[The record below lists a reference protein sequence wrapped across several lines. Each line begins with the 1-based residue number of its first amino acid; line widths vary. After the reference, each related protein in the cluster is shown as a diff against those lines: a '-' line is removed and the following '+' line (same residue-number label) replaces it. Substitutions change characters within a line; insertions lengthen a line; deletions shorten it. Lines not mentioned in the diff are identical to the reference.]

1 MKRLMKVMSVLALL
15 LITNIGFAQRGGEG
29 RGAEMVTKMT
39 ARLTEKLTL
48 TTDQH
53 SKVSAILTA
62 HRANM
67 KAMREQMK
75 NAPSKEE
82 KIKLRKA
89 AWDKLDTD
97 ISAVLTDEQKP
108 KYTAYKQ
115 QMREDFKA
123 NRGGGKGKEGMEK
136 ELNDDVY

>member
-15 LITNIGFAQRGGEG
+15 LITNIGFAQRGREG

-48 TTDQH
+48 TTDQQ

-67 KAMREQMK
+67 KVMREQMQ
-75 NAPSKEE
+75 NEPSKEE
-82 KIKLRKA
+82 KMKLRKA
-89 AWDKLDTD
+89 SWDKLDTD
-97 ISAVLTDEQKP
+97 ISAVLTVEQKP
-108 KYTAYKQ
+108 KYAVYKK
-115 QMREDFKA
+115 QMKVDFKA
-123 NRGGGKGKEGMEK
+123 NRGGKGKEEMGK
-136 ELNDDVY
+136 DFNDEVY

>member
-15 LITNIGFAQRGGEG
+15 LITNIGFAQRVRAG
-29 RGAEMVTKMT
+29 RDAEMVTKMT
-39 ARLTEKLTL
+39 ARLTEKLSL
-48 TTDQH
+48 TTDQQ

-67 KAMREQMK
+67 KVMREQMQ
-75 NAPSKEE
+75 NEPSKEE
-82 KIKLRKA
+82 KMKLRKA

-97 ISAVLTDEQKP
+97 ITAVLTDEQKP

-115 QMREDFKA
+115 QMKEDFKA
-123 NRGGGKGKEGMEK
+123 NRGGKGNEGMGK
-136 ELNDDVY
+136 DFNDEVY

>member
-1 MKRLMKVMSVLALL
+1 MGVLAML
-15 LITNIGFAQRGGEG
+15 LITNIGFAQKGREG

-48 TTDQH
+48 TADQQ
-53 SKVSAILTA
+53 SKVSSILTT

-67 KAMREQMK
+67 KAMREQMQ

-82 KIKLRKA
+82 KMKLRKA
-89 AWDKLDTD
+89 SWDKLDTD
-97 ISAVLTDEQKP
+97 ISAMLTDEQKP

-123 NRGGGKGKEGMEK
+123 NRGGKGKEGMGK
-136 ELNDDVY
+136 DFNDEVY

>member
-1 MKRLMKVMSVLALL
+1 MKKLMKVMSVLALM

-29 RGAEMVTKMT
+29 RGTEMVSKMT

-48 TTDQH
+48 TADQQ
-53 SKVSAILTA
+53 SKVSSILTT

-67 KAMREQMK
+67 KAMREQMQ

-82 KIKLRKA
+82 KMKLRKA

-115 QMREDFKA
+115 QLREDFKA
-123 NRGGGKGKEGMEK
+123 NRGGKGKEGMGK
-136 ELNDDVY
+136 DFNDEVY

>member
-1 MKRLMKVMSVLALL
+1 MKRLMKVMSVLALM

-48 TTDQH
+48 SADQQ

-67 KAMREQMK
+67 KAMREQMQ

-82 KIKLRKA
+82 KMKLRKA

-123 NRGGGKGKEGMEK
+123 NRGGKGKEGMGK
-136 ELNDDVY
+136 DFNDDVY

>member
-1 MKRLMKVMSVLALL
+1 MKRLIKVMSVLALM
-15 LITNIGFAQRGGEG
+15 LITNMGFAQRGGEG
-29 RGAEMVTKMT
+29 RGAEMVSKMT
-39 ARLTEKLTL
+39 ARLTEKLIL
-48 TTDQH
+48 TADQQ

-62 HRANM
+62 HKTNM
-67 KAMREQMK
+67 KSVREQMK
-75 NAPSKEE
+75 NASSKEE
-82 KIKLRKA
+82 KLKLRKA

-123 NRGGGKGKEGMEK
+123 NRGGKGKEGMGK
-136 ELNDDVY
+136 DFNDDVY